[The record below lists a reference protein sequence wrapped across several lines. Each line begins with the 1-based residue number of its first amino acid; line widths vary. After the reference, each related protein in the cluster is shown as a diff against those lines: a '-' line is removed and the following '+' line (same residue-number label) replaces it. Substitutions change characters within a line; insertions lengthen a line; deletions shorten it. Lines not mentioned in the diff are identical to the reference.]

1 MTNVEKIIADL
12 IDQQKITGEQAVI
25 LIKSLQSNEK
35 LSDSWIPVTTPPSIR
50 YYNNEN
56 YNCLSDSITAAI

>member
-25 LIKSLQSNEK
+25 LIKSLKIDEK
-35 LSDSWIPVTTPPSIR
+35 LSYSWTTLPSTRLYDSEVHTRIDDPV
-50 YYNNEN
+50 
-56 YNCLSDSITAAI
+56 LAAL

>member
-25 LIKSLQSNEK
+25 LIKSLQINEK
-35 LSDSWIPVTTPPSIR
+35 PSYNWTTSPSTSLYDNRTNTRIDD
-50 YYNNEN
+50 
-56 YNCLSDSITAAI
+56 LALTAM